1 MVPALALCH
10 SLALTHHLL
19 VIHKKKCLSGILQS
33 GAEQR
38 TTRTEDSYP
47 TPCHGVI
54 QSTVRYTFSNLH
66 IILIQHQHH

>member
-33 GAEQR
+33 GAEQG
-38 TTRTEDSYP
+38 TTNPEDSYP
-47 TPCHGVI
+47 THVMVL
-54 QSTVRYTFSNLH
+54 SSSVRYTFSNLH